1 MPPDL
6 VLSIFFVP
14 LFVPLLSQLKQK
26 ESRKNQPQVE
36 QIAKTKGVNQLNTPV
51 NPLIFMVLQAGF
63 EPAAPG
69 LGILCSILLSYWS
82 RKKPNAN

>member
-26 ESRKNQPQVE
+26 ESRKNQPKVE
-36 QIAKTKGVNQLNTPV
+36 QIAKTKGANQLNIPV
-51 NPLIFMVLQAGF
+51 NPLNLLVLQAGF